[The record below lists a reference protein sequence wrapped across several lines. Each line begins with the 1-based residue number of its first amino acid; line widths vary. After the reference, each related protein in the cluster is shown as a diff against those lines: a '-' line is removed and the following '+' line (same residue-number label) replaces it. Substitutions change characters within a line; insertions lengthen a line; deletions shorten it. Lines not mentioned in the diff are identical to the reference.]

1 MSHHSHTR
9 PFISVHHYLK
19 IFSILIFLI
28 SLITL
33 HLLKLLSLRM
43 LGTNSSC
50 HGRMYKLES
59 IGDTSPPLVLVLGL
73 TVRSQWAAH
82 CSLLGSCRRHH
93 PPEPSRW
100 LGVRSL
106 PGPRTSQGNGS
117 RSPASAAPRR
127 ALSRL
132 GGHLGNDLPTCIRGS
147 SCTGRAP
154 GSTPRRRARG
164 T

>member
-19 IFSILIFLI
+19 MFSILIFLI
-28 SLITL
+28 FVITL

-106 PGPRTSQGNGS
+106 PGSRISRGNGS
-117 RSPASAAPRR
+117 RSPASAALHRV
-127 ALSRL
+127 LSRL
-132 GGHLGNDLPTCIRGS
+132 GGRLGNVLPTCIRGIHRT
-147 SCTGRAP
+147 CRTP
-154 GSTPRRRARG
+154 GCPPPW
-164 T
+164 